1 VKTTLPVIPALLLLL
16 GCTVTA
22 PDRVAPYDFRI
33 QPGNKVFSWPLD
45 RLPVQYF
52 AQRIGALPDY
62 VTSGITLWESQF
74 LYGEFEGHV
83 TSDSAHAD
91 VLVLLEGGNPPAA
104 ATTTAP
110 PVNACDGS
118 TSNAQADAT
127 HLAGP
132 IVIRIHWL
140 PGYQPADVANCLAR
154 VTAHEIGHSLGLF
167 QHSTDP
173 LDLMFSV
180 PAVTEPSAR
189 DRATVEVLY
198 HTTPTLAPA
207 PLP

>member
-1 VKTTLPVIPALLLLL
+1 MKRALIALPLLL

-22 PDRVAPYDFRI
+22 PDRVDGYGFRL
-33 QPGNKVFSWPLD
+33 QPGNRVFSWPGD

-52 AQRIGALPDY
+52 AQAIGPLPDY
-62 VTSGITLWESQF
+62 VASGITLWESQF

-91 VLVLLEGGNPPAA
+91 VVVLLSGGTPPASTLTSA
-104 ATTTAP
+104 A

-118 TSNAQADAT
+118 TSSTQADAT
-127 HLAGP
+127 HLARP
-132 IVIRIHWL
+132 IIIRIRWL

-173 LDLMFSV
+173 LDLMSAV
-180 PAVTEPSAR
+180 PAVAEPSPR
-189 DRATVEVLY
+189 DRSTVQVLY
-198 HTTPTLAPA
+198 HTPPDLFPA